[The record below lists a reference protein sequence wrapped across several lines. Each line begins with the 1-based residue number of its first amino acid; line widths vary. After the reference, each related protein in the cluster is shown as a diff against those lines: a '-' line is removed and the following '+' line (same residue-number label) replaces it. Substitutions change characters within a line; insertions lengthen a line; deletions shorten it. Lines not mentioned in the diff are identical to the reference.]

1 MLLLKNYL
9 LWCNSSTTFSKR
21 VRFWAEQNGRTKLIK
36 QIEMRIDKFIKTN
49 DTKEEQLTKM
59 MAETLVNAEGIAN
72 LAYLWDLEDSQ
83 IYLDYQDKLNQL
95 SVERKKK

>member
-1 MLLLKNYL
+1 
-9 LWCNSSTTFSKR
+9 
-21 VRFWAEQNGRTKLIK
+21 
-36 QIEMRIDKFIKTN
+36 MRIDKFIKTN
-49 DTKEEQLTKM
+49 DTKVEQLNKM

>member
-1 MLLLKNYL
+1 
-9 LWCNSSTTFSKR
+9 
-21 VRFWAEQNGRTKLIK
+21 
-36 QIEMRIDKFIKTN
+36 MRIDKFIKTN
-49 DTKEEQLTKM
+49 DTKEEQLIKM

-72 LAYLWDLEDSQ
+72 LAYLWNLEDSQ

>member
-1 MLLLKNYL
+1 
-9 LWCNSSTTFSKR
+9 
-21 VRFWAEQNGRTKLIK
+21 
-36 QIEMRIDKFIKTN
+36 MRIDKFIKTN
-49 DTKEEQLTKM
+49 DTKVEQLTKM

-95 SVERKKK
+95 SVERKKTEFGLTAKSRAKLPQMENADSELSPLEQFVKNNNREVR

>member
-1 MLLLKNYL
+1 
-9 LWCNSSTTFSKR
+9 
-21 VRFWAEQNGRTKLIK
+21 
-36 QIEMRIDKFIKTN
+36 MRIDKFIKTN
-49 DTKEEQLTKM
+49 DTKVEQLPKM

-95 SVERKKK
+95 SVERKKQ

>member
-1 MLLLKNYL
+1 
-9 LWCNSSTTFSKR
+9 
-21 VRFWAEQNGRTKLIK
+21 
-36 QIEMRIDKFIKTN
+36 MRIDKFIKTN
-49 DTKEEQLTKM
+49 DTKVKQLTKM

-95 SVERKKK
+95 SVERKKQ

>member
-1 MLLLKNYL
+1 
-9 LWCNSSTTFSKR
+9 
-21 VRFWAEQNGRTKLIK
+21 
-36 QIEMRIDKFIKTN
+36 MRIDKFIKTN
-49 DTKEEQLTKM
+49 DTKVEQLTKM
-59 MAETLVNAEGIAN
+59 MAETLVNAEDIAN